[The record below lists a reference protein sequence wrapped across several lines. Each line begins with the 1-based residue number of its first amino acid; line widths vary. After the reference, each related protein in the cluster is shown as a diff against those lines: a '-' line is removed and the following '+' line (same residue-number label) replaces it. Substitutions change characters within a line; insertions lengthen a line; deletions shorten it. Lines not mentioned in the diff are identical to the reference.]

1 MVVTALENAVSESD
15 GQMLLVRLEF
25 IGKSPIAIELNK
37 NFEVLSEGIM
47 NAVEPILA
55 GGAVTKIENS
65 CRDSINL
72 EQARSR
78 ETLLGY
84 LLRELDSAEDPMV
97 DGETLA
103 AVENLLSNSMGS
115 RE

>member
-37 NFEVLSEGIM
+37 KFEVLSEGIM
-47 NAVEPILA
+47 NAVEPILS

-65 CRDSINL
+65 CRNSINL
-72 EQARSR
+72 EQARNR
-78 ETLLGY
+78 DNLLGH
-84 LLRELDSAEDPMV
+84 LLRELDSLDDPVV
-97 DGETLA
+97 DDETFA
-103 AVENLLSNSMGS
+103 AVENLLANSMGS
-115 RE
+115 KE